1 MPVCSLEP
9 DKAAVPLAYIYN
21 TSFSQGKSPDCL
33 KSSYLAV
40 APIFMNGDKFL
51 IANYRP
57 TSLLTEFSKICET
70 LINHRL
76 IQHIQQQN
84 ITVSYAWNSQKFITG
99 PD

>member
-9 DKAAVPLAYIYN
+9 DKAAVPLACIYN
-21 TSFSQGKSPDCL
+21 TSFSQGKFPDCL

-40 APIFMNGDKFL
+40 APIFINGDKFL
-51 IANYRP
+51 MANYRP
-57 TSLLTEFSKICET
+57 TSLLTEFSKIYET

-76 IQHIQQQN
+76 IQHIQRN
-84 ITVSYAWNSQKFITG
+84 ITVSYAWDSQKFITG